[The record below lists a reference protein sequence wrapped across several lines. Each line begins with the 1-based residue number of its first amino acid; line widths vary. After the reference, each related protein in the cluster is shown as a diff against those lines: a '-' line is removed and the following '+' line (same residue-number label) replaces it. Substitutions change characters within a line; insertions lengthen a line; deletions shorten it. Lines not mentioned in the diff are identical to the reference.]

1 MTRKFNPHRDL
12 WWVGPL
18 LVIVLAAALFWG
30 FTVYDQLVLRQ
41 TLDETFAFMRTRISN
56 CENYQANDEAKSLV
70 RLLDKT
76 NELSRVMA
84 EKDTP
89 DEEKLEAYLS
99 NQHLTGALVLDGQ
112 MQLQVSAGTEDAAP
126 DWMSLLADVRAQDI
140 VQYPEKTCMLR
151 TEQDGIEYDFVVVAR
166 QDAPGVVAAW
176 YRRTGS
182 AEESGDLS
190 MKNLFTGFTF
200 KMSGVVAV
208 SDGQAVISSNSQ
220 RLQGMDLDASTTLYS
235 GHQLLPEEELL
246 NLDALD
252 GTWYGRRIHYKDYDL
267 FAFFPEAQVY
277 RTRTLVMASGICVAL
292 LVWLLVLVMRSHSEQ
307 ATLSQSEKRLRIIN
321 ALSKAYVA
329 IMLVNLQ
336 ENTVE
341 ILRSSKGPSGT
352 PPQPMTGSGQW
363 EQIQRL
369 AAEEY
374 RAPLMEFVDMT
385 TAAERLREHDC
396 LTYTWRTAR
405 GGWMLTLLVA
415 QRWSD
420 DGRLQAVLVANRDV
434 TETTEREMEARRI
447 AEKAADDARRANAAK
462 TDFLRRMSHDVRTPI
477 NGIRGMVE
485 ISRHYPG
492 NEEKQEECRKKIL
505 DASGF
510 LLELVNNV
518 LDMNKLESG
527 QVQLDEVPF
536 DLARLTDDTV
546 TVLEVQARERGV
558 ELHYSGLQAEHKNL
572 IGSPVH
578 LRQVMQ
584 NVASNA
590 IKYTQPGGHVELRM
604 EERWAENGVASF
616 VLTCADNGMGM
627 SEEFQKHAFEPFA
640 QEDSTARTAYAG
652 TGLGLAITKELVERM
667 GGTIRF
673 TSKQGVGTTF
683 VIGIPLRIDTTG
695 LQRRPDLA
703 NDGTADV
710 QGMRVLLVEDN
721 ELNMEIAQF
730 LLENAGVVVTKAWN
744 GQEAVDTFAASAP
757 GSFDAILMDV
767 MMPVLGGLDAARRIR
782 AMDRPDAA
790 AVPIIAMTAN
800 AFQEDVERSRAAGMN
815 AHLTKPLD
823 LPQLLRTLHSY
834 QK

>member
-1 MTRKFNPHRDL
+1 M
-12 WWVGPL
+12 
-18 LVIVLAAALFWG
+18 AALFWA
-30 FTVYDQLVLRQ
+30 FTVYDQLILRQ
-41 TLDETFAFMRTRISN
+41 TLDETFAFMRDRISS
-56 CENYQANDEAKSLV
+56 CENYLANDEAKRLM

-76 NELSRVMA
+76 NELSRVIA
-84 EKDTP
+84 EEDTP
-89 DEEKLEAYLS
+89 DDEKLDAYLRT
-99 NQHLTGALVLDGQ
+99 QHLTGVLVLDEQ
-112 MQLQVSAGTEDAAP
+112 MNTVVGADTDGIVPEWSG
-126 DWMSLLADVRAQDI
+126 LLSDVRVRDI
-140 VQYPEKTCMLR
+140 VQYPEKVCMFR
-151 TEQDGIEYDFVVVAR
+151 TEWNGMEYDFAVVAR
-166 QDAPGVVAAW
+166 QDAPGVIAAW

-190 MKNLFTGFTF
+190 MKSLFTGLTF
-200 KMSGVVAV
+200 KMGGVVAV
-208 SDGQAVISSNSQ
+208 TDGQTVISSNSRQ
-220 RLQGMDLDASTTLYS
+220 LRGKNLDTSTILNS
-235 GHQLLPEEELL
+235 GRSALPEEELL
-246 NLDALD
+246 TLNGLE

-267 FAFFPEAQVY
+267 FAFFPETQVH
-277 RTRTLVMASGICVAL
+277 RIRTLVMASGVCVAL

-307 ATLSQSEKRLRIIN
+307 ATLMQSEKRLRIIN

-336 ENTVE
+336 ENTLE
-341 ILRSSKGPSGT
+341 ILCSSKGPGDA
-352 PPQPMTGSGQW
+352 PPQHMNGRTQW

-385 TAAERLREHDC
+385 TAAKRLSERDS

-420 DGRLQAVLVANRDV
+420 AGELQAVLVANRDV

-536 DLARLTDDTV
+536 DLERLADATN

-590 IKYTQPGGHVELRM
+590 IKYTQPGGHVELSV
-604 EERWAENGVASF
+604 EETWAENGVANF
-616 VLTCADNGMGM
+616 ALTCADNGMGM

-652 TGLGLAITKELVERM
+652 TGLGLAITKELVECM

-673 TSKQGVGTTF
+673 SSKQGVGTTF
-683 VIGIPLRIDTTG
+683 VIGIPLRIDTAG
-695 LQRRPDLA
+695 PQCSPDTA
-703 NDGTADV
+703 ADGTTDV

-744 GQEAVDTFAASAP
+744 GQEAVDTFAASAR

-767 MMPVLGGLDAARRIR
+767 MMPVLGGLDATRSIR

-790 AVPIIAMTAN
+790 TVPIIAMTAN
-800 AFQEDVERSRAAGMN
+800 AFQEDVERSRATGMN

-823 LPQLLRTLHSY
+823 LPQLLRTLHGCR
-834 QK
+834 K